1 MRKILFLL
9 PLSLLL
15 LAAGCGKE
23 STPQPE
29 PPQPSD
35 GSTTEIAG
43 TAIAP
48 ETTLCGLVADA
59 STGSGIPGVV
69 VSDGFTCVR
78 TDANGV
84 YQIVRERS
92 HADCVYVTLPAEYAV
107 PVTSDNHPL
116 FYKKI
121 DMAAAVCRRDF
132 ALEPLPGGKEER
144 FALLCIADP
153 QCRNDR
159 SVARFREESIPDID
173 ATARLYDNVYALT
186 LGDITDNNKT
196 DLWNKMKASM
206 SNREVVFFQC
216 MGNHD
221 HLNESNRDVT
231 TTYWKS
237 IENYRKYFGPQNY
250 SFDRGDVHFVV
261 MDNILHGEKPDNG
274 EDMEF
279 AIGFY
284 DWQFEWLCEDLSF
297 VPATKAVVLC
307 CHAPFRGGTSHC
319 HSDKRYRRKTLE
331 LLSRFVEA
339 HLMIGH
345 THYTQNYLHSVGG
358 KTIYEHIHGACCGA
372 FWHATFNKDGTP
384 NGYGVYEFDGAH
396 LASWRYKGTGCDAD
410 EQIRVYDG
418 DYTFYDPH
426 VNVNMSSKPALHT
439 YNYGLKGY
447 IVANVWNIEPDGWDV
462 SLWQNGAKVCDMT
475 RFREY
480 DWWVAYWLAEV
491 YGGDGLNGRC
501 DHLWKGAL
509 ADPDAPFEVRAVDRS
524 GRRGPYVATSVRRN
538 YKGVWGEF
546 DMKTL

>member
-1 MRKILFLL
+1 MLIL
-9 PLSLLL
+9 
-15 LAAGCGKE
+15 ATGCGKE
-23 STPQPE
+23 STP

-59 STGSGIPGVV
+59 STGIGIPGVV

-107 PVTSDNHPL
+107 PVTSDNHPA

-132 ALEPLPGGKEER
+132 ALEPLPGGKEKR

-250 SFDRGDVHFVV
+250 
-261 MDNILHGEKPDNG
+261 
-274 EDMEF
+274 
-279 AIGFY
+279 
-284 DWQFEWLCEDLSF
+284 
-297 VPATKAVVLC
+297 
-307 CHAPFRGGTSHC
+307 
-319 HSDKRYRRKTLE
+319 
-331 LLSRFVEA
+331 
-339 HLMIGH
+339 
-345 THYTQNYLHSVGG
+345 
-358 KTIYEHIHGACCGA
+358 
-372 FWHATFNKDGTP
+372 
-384 NGYGVYEFDGAH
+384 
-396 LASWRYKGTGCDAD
+396 
-410 EQIRVYDG
+410 
-418 DYTFYDPH
+418 
-426 VNVNMSSKPALHT
+426 
-439 YNYGLKGY
+439 GLKGS